1 MDIDYILIK
10 KMYRGDDDAFDRFI
24 GKYYE
29 DILRYCVYHCN
40 GDPEDAKDLT
50 QNTFLRFFEEFPTY
64 EHRGKA
70 KNFLYTIARNLCI
83 DHKRRLGRTQTEVF
97 DEGLM
102 YGNSVVTFTDR
113 EAEEIHECLSKVA
126 EEYREVMILYYFQ
139 QLKQREIAKLLG
151 IGLPLVKYRL
161 RKGKEEMRKEWSKG
175 GHNEF

>member
-70 KNFLYTIARNLCI
+70 KNFLYTIARNFCI
-83 DHKRRLGRTQTEVF
+83 DYKRRLGRTQTEVF
-97 DEGLM
+97 DESLM

-161 RKGKEEMRKEWSKG
+161 RKGKEEMKKEWSKG
-175 GHNEF
+175 GAGEF

>member
-83 DHKRRLGRTQTEVF
+83 DHKRRSARIRTEEF
-97 DEGLM
+97 DE
-102 YGNSVVTFTDR
+102 NSMCREDFASLTSG
-113 EAEEIHECLSKVA
+113 EAEDIHECLSRVS

-139 QLKQREIAKLLG
+139 QLKQREIANLLG

>member
-1 MDIDYILIK
+1 MDADYILIK
-10 KMYRGDDDAFDRFI
+10 KMRRGDDEAFNRFI

-29 DILRYCVYHCN
+29 DILRYCVYHCS
-40 GDPEDAKDLT
+40 GDPEDAKDLA
-50 QNTFLRFFEEFPTY
+50 QNTFLRFFEEFSTY
-64 EHRGKA
+64 EHRGKP

-83 DHKRRLGRTQTEVF
+83 DHKRRSARIRTEEF
-97 DEGLM
+97 DE
-102 YGNSVVTFTDR
+102 NSMCRGDFASLTSG
-113 EAEEIHECLSKVA
+113 EAEDIHECLSRVS

-139 QLKQREIAKLLG
+139 QLKQREIANLLG